1 MLVTAGCPRKIW
13 YNRVCGKE
21 VEESPGDDHAVVDV
35 EETHHRHRGN
45 SNTWTQQ
52 LFFFQLFFL
61 QWIFSLLL
69 VFHPPLSIG
78 HSCATRVIPPE
89 PRYCPMATWMRAVKR
104 HHGLLFLLFCCFVV
118 LLFCPNS
125 VYVLLFCCFEVCLCF
140 VVGNLLEKYRDPTE
154 GHGCEVDDQECTWNK
169 LLSIYMKIKF
179 LLLFY
184 QCRTKPWIC

>member
-1 MLVTAGCPRKIW
+1 MWQRGRRKSRRW
-13 YNRVCGKE
+13 SRSSRC
-21 VEESPGDDHAVVDV
+21 
-35 EETHHRHRGN
+35 RGN
-45 SNTWTQQ
+45 PPPSSWQFQHLDTTIV
-52 LFFFQLFFL
+52 FFFSSSFSSEYFHYHWFFIHLWASDTVVPLESSL
-61 QWIFSLLL
+61 QNQGTVQWQPEC
-69 VFHPPLSIG
+69 VLSQCIMV
-78 HSCATRVIPPE
+78 CCF
-89 PRYCPMATWMRAVKR
+89 YC
-104 HHGLLFLLFCCFVV
+104 FYCFVV

-169 LLSIYMKIKF
+169 LLSIDMKIKF